1 MSRMEPGK
9 GTDQGVGSQVMLLTG
24 CEILTKQVFLSGGDD
39 RPHWVETQRVVVDWP
54 VLLRRFWASG

>member
-1 MSRMEPGK
+1 M

-39 RPHWVETQRVVVDWP
+39 RPRWVETRRVVVGWP
-54 VLLRRFWASG
+54 VLLRRLWASG